1 MGCFRSLTAHESQQ
15 NGRSSRLMIPTGVYE
30 VQSVMSVD
38 PDCDT
43 VLPSESEEHQM
54 IIDDIVA
61 KIDEGGPSSY
71 FSFEIFIL
79 NLLKHHLLL
88 QNKSLII
95 SEGQDFLGDALAP
108 DGFDN
113 FEGPVIFEIKFNLE
127 RSMKGF
133 QDTFLSRF
141 VGPIKTNYFET
152 KPKNL
157 IVISAK
163 PLSKKFR
170 SMMPVAVGATNDYS
184 RITYWGPEDINKIVS
199 QHRAKTSEI
208 VNNLFSL
215 RIEAA
220 VTKTASSWS
229 TERAGIIAKLKE
241 SYDRGQFTLFL
252 GAGVSSSAGMPS
264 WDNLL
269 NSLFVAYLTREFD
282 KDKAVDGSDINEL
295 VGRLNKVSESSA
307 LMGARYLRK
316 GLVGSSAETHNFVD
330 AITKSLYELRNKDL
344 VIDSRLFRAIAAT
357 CMPRR
362 TGARVRSVVNY
373 NFDDLLE
380 KQLTK
385 TGIAYRSVYTE
396 TEVYDP
402 DELPVYHVHGF
413 LPEDRSKYS
422 ALENS
427 TLVFSEE
434 GYHHIYTNAYHWSN
448 LVQLNCLRENNCL
461 MIGLSMTDP
470 NLRRLMDISA
480 RSLEQNK
487 HFAFMK
493 RLSIDDF
500 CYDITESGKKAAI
513 RNVDGAEKFLDTHH
527 ALNEALMKEL
537 GVTVLWYEG
546 YDEIPEILEELA
558 K

>member
-1 MGCFRSLTAHESQQ
+1 M
-15 NGRSSRLMIPTGVYE
+15 
-30 VQSVMSVD
+30 
-38 PDCDT
+38 
-43 VLPSESEEHQM
+43 
-54 IIDDIVA
+54 
-61 KIDEGGPSSY
+61 
-71 FSFEIFIL
+71 
-79 NLLKHHLLL
+79 
-88 QNKSLII
+88 
-95 SEGQDFLGDALAP
+95 AP
-108 DGFDN
+108 DGIDE

-127 RSMKGF
+127 RGMKRF
-133 QDTFLSRF
+133 HDNFLPRLVAPF
-141 VGPIKTNYFET
+141 KNNFFET

-163 PLSKKFR
+163 PLSKSFR
-170 SMMPVAVGATNDYS
+170 SIMPTAIGTADDQVK
-184 RITYWGPEDINKIVS
+184 ITYWGPEDINKIVS
-199 QHRAKTSEI
+199 QHRSKTSEI

-220 VTKTASSWS
+220 VTKTTSSWS
-229 TERAGIIAKLKE
+229 AERAGIIAKLKE

-282 KDKAVDGSDINEL
+282 KDNTIDSSDINEL
-295 VGRLNKVSESSA
+295 VSRLNKVSESSA

-316 GLVGSSAETHNFVD
+316 GLVGNSAETHNFVD
-330 AITKSLYELRNKDL
+330 AITKSLYELRNKNFD
-344 VIDSRLFRAIAAT
+344 IDSRLLRAISAT

-380 KQLTK
+380 KQLAK

-422 ALENS
+422 SLESS

-493 RLSIDDF
+493 RLAINDF
-500 CYDITESGKKAAI
+500 CYDTTESGKKAAI
-513 RNVDGAEKFLDTHH
+513 RNIDGAQKFLDTHH
-527 ALNEALMKEL
+527 ALNEALMREL
-537 GVTVLWYEG
+537 GATVLWYED
-546 YDEIPEILEELA
+546 YDEIPAILEEIT

>member
-1 MGCFRSLTAHESQQ
+1 
-15 NGRSSRLMIPTGVYE
+15 
-30 VQSVMSVD
+30 
-38 PDCDT
+38 
-43 VLPSESEEHQM
+43 M

-71 FSFEIFIL
+71 YSFEIFIL
-79 NLLKHHLLL
+79 NLLKHHLSL
-88 QNKSLII
+88 QNKPLLIPD
-95 SEGQDFLGDALAP
+95 GQGFFGDALAP
-108 DGFDN
+108 DGFDS
-113 FEGPVIFEIKFNLE
+113 FEGPAVFEIKYNLE
-127 RSMKGF
+127 RSRKKF
-133 QDTFLSRF
+133 QDTYISRYF
-141 VGPIKTNYFET
+141 TSDKSNYFAT
-152 KPKNL
+152 NPKNL

-163 PLSKKFR
+163 PLSKEFR
-170 SMMPVAVGATNDYS
+170 ATMPVAVGASADSYM
-184 RITYWGPEDINKIVS
+184 RITYWGPEDVNKIVS

-220 VTKTASSWS
+220 VTKAASSWS
-229 TERAGIIAKLKE
+229 TERDGVIAKLKE
-241 SYDRGQFTLFL
+241 SYNRGQFTLFL

-269 NSLFVAYLTREFD
+269 NSLFVAYLTQEFD
-282 KDKAVDGSDINEL
+282 KEKAIDGSDINEL

-316 GLVGSSAETHNFVD
+316 GLVGRSAETTSFVD
-330 AITKSLYELRNKDL
+330 AITRSLYELRNKDL
-344 VIDSRLFRAIAAT
+344 AIDSRLFRAIAAT

-380 KQLTK
+380 KQLTR

-422 ALENS
+422 GLENS

-448 LVQLNCLRENNCL
+448 LVQLNCLRENSCL

-480 RSLEQNK
+480 RSLEQDK

-493 RLSIDDF
+493 RLSLDDF
-500 CYDITESGKKAAI
+500 CYDVTELGKKAAI

-527 ALNEALMKEL
+527 ALSEALMKEL
-537 GVTVLWYEG
+537 GVTVLWYED
-546 YDEIPEILEELA
+546 YDEIPEILEGLT

>member
-1 MGCFRSLTAHESQQ
+1 
-15 NGRSSRLMIPTGVYE
+15 MILTGVPE
-30 VQSVMSVD
+30 KQSVMSLD
-38 PDCDT
+38 SDCDT
-43 VLPSESEEHQM
+43 VLPSASEEPQM

-71 FSFEIFIL
+71 YSFEIFIL
-79 NLLKHHLLL
+79 NLLKHHLAL
-88 QNKSLII
+88 QNKPLVI
-95 SEGQDFLGDALAP
+95 SEGQDYLGDALAP
-108 DGFDN
+108 EGIDN
-113 FEGPVIFEIKFNLE
+113 FEGPVVFEIKFNLE
-127 RSMKGF
+127 RGRKKF
-133 QDTFLSRF
+133 QETFLSRF
-141 VGPIKTNYFET
+141 MTQHKNNYSEVG
-152 KPKNL
+152 PKNL

-163 PLSKKFR
+163 PLSKEFR
-170 SMMPVAVGATNDYS
+170 SSMPVAVAVSANDYF

-199 QHRAKTSEI
+199 QHRAKTAEI

-229 TERAGIIAKLKE
+229 TERGGVIAKLKE
-241 SYDRGQFTLFL
+241 SYNRGQFTLFL

-282 KDKAVDGSDINEL
+282 KDKAIDGSDINEL

-330 AITKSLYELRNKDL
+330 AITKSLYELRNKNL
-344 VIDSRLFRAIAAT
+344 AIDSRLLRAIAAT

-385 TGIAYRSVYTE
+385 TGITHRSVYTE

-422 ALENS
+422 SLENS

-448 LVQLNCLRENNCL
+448 LVQLNCLRENSCL

-513 RNVDGAEKFLDTHH
+513 RNIDGAEKFLDTHH

-546 YDEIPEILEELA
+546 YDEIPEILEELT

>member
-1 MGCFRSLTAHESQQ
+1 ML
-15 NGRSSRLMIPTGVYE
+15 
-30 VQSVMSVD
+30 
-38 PDCDT
+38 
-43 VLPSESEEHQM
+43 
-54 IIDDIVA
+54 IDDIVS
-61 KIDEGGPSSY
+61 KIDEGGPRSY
-71 FSFEIFIL
+71 YSFEIFVL
-79 NLLKHHLLL
+79 NLLKHHLSR
-88 QNKSLII
+88 QNKSLLVNEER
-95 SEGQDFLGDALAP
+95 SSLGDALAP
-108 DGFDN
+108 DGID
-113 FEGPVIFEIKFNLE
+113 ELKGPVIFEIRFNLGRE
-127 RSMKGF
+127 PKRFKDHILNRLFDLLHGRSSKE
-133 QDTFLSRF
+133 
-141 VGPIKTNYFET
+141 I
-152 KPKNL
+152 PKYL

-163 PLSKKFR
+163 PLSKKVKEEL
-170 SMMPVAVGATNDYS
+170 PLTVGMAGAHID
-184 RITYWGPEDINKIVS
+184 IIYWGPEDLNKIVS
-199 QHRAKTSEI
+199 RHRAKTSEI

-215 RIEAA
+215 RIEAT
-220 VTKTASSWS
+220 VTKAAADWS
-229 TERAGIIAKLKE
+229 AEREEIIEKLKD

-269 NSLFVAYLTREFD
+269 NSLFVAYLSREFD
-282 KDKAVDGSDINEL
+282 KDNAIDSADINEL
-295 VGRLNKVSESSA
+295 VGRLNKVAESST

-316 GLVGSSAETHNFVD
+316 GLTGNSAETNNFVD
-330 AITKSLYELRNKDL
+330 AITQSLYELRNKDFD
-344 VIDSRLFRAIAAT
+344 IDSRLLRAIAAT

-385 TGIAYRSVYTE
+385 AGIAHRSVYTE
-396 TEVYDP
+396 TEIYDP

-422 ALENS
+422 SLENS

-480 RSLEQNK
+480 RSLEQTK

-493 RLSIDDF
+493 RLAITDF
-500 CYDITESGKKAAI
+500 CYDATEAGKKPAI
-513 RNVDGAEKFLDTHH
+513 RNIDGATKFLDTHH
-527 ALNEALMKEL
+527 VLNEALMKEL
-537 GVTVLWYEG
+537 GVTVLWYEN
-546 YDEIPEILEELA
+546 YNEIPEILERLT
-558 K
+558 KQ

>member
-1 MGCFRSLTAHESQQ
+1 
-15 NGRSSRLMIPTGVYE
+15 
-30 VQSVMSVD
+30 MSVCSN
-38 PDCDT
+38 CDT
-43 VLPSESEEHQM
+43 VLPSASEEPQM

-71 FSFEIFIL
+71 FSFETFIL
-79 NLLKHHLLL
+79 NLLKHHLAL
-88 QNKSLII
+88 QNKPLLI
-95 SEGQDFLGDALAP
+95 SEGQDYPGDALAP
-108 DGFDN
+108 EGIDD
-113 FEGPVIFEIKFNLE
+113 FEGPVVFEIKFNLE
-127 RSMKGF
+127 RSRKKLH
-133 QDTFLSRF
+133 DSYLSRL
-141 VGPIKTNYFET
+141 ITHNKNNYPEA

-157 IVISAK
+157 IFISAR
-163 PLSKKFR
+163 PLSKEFR
-170 SMMPVAVGATNDYS
+170 STMPVAVGTSPNNYV
-184 RITYWGPEDINKIVS
+184 RITYWGPEDINKIIS

-208 VNNLFSL
+208 VKNLFSL

-220 VTKTASSWS
+220 VTKTASSWRA
-229 TERAGIIAKLKE
+229 ERAGITAKLKE
-241 SYDRGQFTLFL
+241 SYNRGQFTLFL

-269 NSLFVAYLTREFD
+269 NSLFVAYLTQEFD
-282 KDKAVDGSDINEL
+282 KDKAIDGSDINEL

-316 GLVGSSAETHNFVD
+316 GLVGSSAETQNFVD
-330 AITKSLYELRNKDL
+330 AITRSLYELRNKDL
-344 VIDSRLFRAIAAT
+344 AIDSRLLRAIAAT

-385 TGIAYRSVYTE
+385 TGITHRSVYTE

-448 LVQLNCLRENNCL
+448 LVQLNCLRENSCL

-500 CYDITESGKKAAI
+500 CYDITESDKKAAI
-513 RNVDGAEKFLDTHH
+513 RNIDGAKKFLDTHH
-527 ALNEALMKEL
+527 ALNEALMREL

-546 YDEIPEILEELA
+546 YDEIPEILEELT

>member
-1 MGCFRSLTAHESQQ
+1 
-15 NGRSSRLMIPTGVYE
+15 
-30 VQSVMSVD
+30 
-38 PDCDT
+38 
-43 VLPSESEEHQM
+43 M

-61 KIDEGGPSSY
+61 KIEEGGMSSY
-71 FSFEIFIL
+71 HSFEVFIL
-79 NLLKHHLLL
+79 NLLKHHLQL
-88 QNKSLII
+88 QNKSLTILDGENYI
-95 SEGQDFLGDALAP
+95 GDAVAP
-108 DGFDN
+108 DGMDE

-127 RSMKGF
+127 RGMKNIK
-133 QDTFLSRF
+133 DALLSYF
-141 VGPIKTNYFET
+141 FTHEKVNYS
-152 KPKNL
+152 KSRPKNL
-157 IVISAK
+157 IFISAK

-170 SMMPVAVGATNDYS
+170 STMPISMGSGANDYLK
-184 RITYWGPEDINKIVS
+184 ITYWGPEDVNRIVS

-220 VTKTASSWS
+220 VTKAPSNWS
-229 TERAGIIAKLKE
+229 AEREEIVAKLKE

-252 GAGVSSSAGMPS
+252 GAGVSSSAGMPN

-269 NSLFVAYLTREFD
+269 NSLFVAYLSREFD
-282 KDKAVDGSDINEL
+282 NVKAIDSSDISEL

-316 GLVGSSAETHNFVD
+316 GLVGNSAEANTFVN
-330 AITKSLYELRNKDL
+330 AITKSLYELRNKDFD
-344 VIDSRLFRAIAAT
+344 IDSRLLRAIAAT
-357 CMPRR
+357 CMPQR

-380 KQLTK
+380 KQLSK

-413 LPEDRSKYS
+413 LPEDRSKYG
-422 ALENS
+422 ALANS

-493 RLSIDDF
+493 RLPIDEF
-500 CYDITESGKKAAI
+500 CYDTTESGQKSAI
-513 RNVDGAEKFLDTHH
+513 RNIAGAEKFLETHH
-527 ALNEALMKEL
+527 ALNEALMREL
-537 GVTVLWYEG
+537 GVTVIWYEG
-546 YDEIPEILEELA
+546 YDEIPEILEKLT

>member
-1 MGCFRSLTAHESQQ
+1 
-15 NGRSSRLMIPTGVYE
+15 
-30 VQSVMSVD
+30 
-38 PDCDT
+38 
-43 VLPSESEEHQM
+43 M

-61 KIDEGGPSSY
+61 KIDEGGSNSY
-71 FSFEIFIL
+71 FAFETFII
-79 NLLKHHLLL
+79 NLLKHHLALQKKPLL
-88 QNKSLII
+88 IT
-95 SEGQDFLGDALAP
+95 EWQDHLGDALAP
-108 DGFDN
+108 EGIDG
-113 FEGPVIFEIKFNLE
+113 FEGPVVFEIKLNLE
-127 RSMKGF
+127 SSRKKF
-133 QDTFLSRF
+133 IDAQISRF
-141 VGPIKTNYFET
+141 IDYNKINYSEAR
-152 KPKNL
+152 PKNL
-157 IVISAK
+157 IFISAK
-163 PLSKKFR
+163 PLSKEFR
-170 SMMPVAVGATNDYS
+170 SIMPAGFQVSADYYVG
-184 RITYWGPEDINKIVS
+184 ITYWGPEDINKIVS
-199 QHRAKTSEI
+199 QHRAKTTEI

-215 RIEAA
+215 RIEAT
-220 VTKTASSWS
+220 VTKKASSWNA
-229 TERAGIIAKLKE
+229 ERAGILAKLKE
-241 SYDRGQFTLFL
+241 SYNRGQFTLFL

-282 KDKAVDGSDINEL
+282 KDKAIDGSDISEL
-295 VGRLNKVSESSA
+295 VSRLNKVSESSA

-316 GLVGSSAETHNFVD
+316 GLAGNSAETHSFVD
-330 AITKSLYELRNKDL
+330 AITKSLYELRSKDL
-344 VIDSRLFRAIAAT
+344 STDSRLLKAIAAT

-380 KQLTK
+380 KQLAK
-385 TGIAYRSVYTE
+385 TGIAHRSVYTE
-396 TEVYDP
+396 TEIYDP

-448 LVQLNCLRENNCL
+448 LVQLNCLRENSCL

-480 RSLEQNK
+480 RSLEQKK

-513 RNVDGAEKFLDTHH
+513 RNIDGAEKFLDTHH
-527 ALNEALMKEL
+527 ALNESLMREL
-537 GVTVLWYEG
+537 GVTILWYEG
-546 YDEIPEILEELA
+546 YDEIPEILEELI

>member
-1 MGCFRSLTAHESQQ
+1 
-15 NGRSSRLMIPTGVYE
+15 
-30 VQSVMSVD
+30 
-38 PDCDT
+38 
-43 VLPSESEEHQM
+43 M

-61 KIDEGGPSSY
+61 KIDDGGVSSY
-71 FSFEIFIL
+71 HSFEVFVL

-88 QNKSLII
+88 QNKSLAI
-95 SEGQDFLGDALAP
+95 SDGQDFLGDAFAP
-108 DGFDN
+108 EGIDE
-113 FEGPVIFEIKFNLE
+113 FEGPVIFEIKYNLE
-127 RSMKGF
+127 RGMKIF

-141 VGPIKTNYFET
+141 ISSANYKFFEI

-170 SMMPVAVGATNDYS
+170 SIMPVAIGTANNYVK
-184 RITYWGPEDINKIVS
+184 ITYWGPEDLNKIVS
-199 QHRAKTSEI
+199 QHRAKTNEI

-220 VTKTASSWS
+220 VTKAPSNWS
-229 TERAGIIAKLKE
+229 AERAEIIAKLKE

-252 GAGVSSSAGMPS
+252 GAGVSSSAGMPN

-282 KDKAVDGSDINEL
+282 KDKAIDGSDINEL
-295 VGRLNKVSESSA
+295 VARLNTVSESSA

-316 GLVGSSAETHNFVD
+316 GLVGSPAETDSFVS
-330 AITKSLYELRNKDL
+330 AITESLYELRNKDL
-344 VIDSRLFRAIAAT
+344 DIDSRLLRAIAAT

-493 RLSIDDF
+493 RLSLDDF
-500 CYDITESGKKAAI
+500 CYDTTGPGKKSAI
-513 RNVDGAEKFLDTHH
+513 RNIDGAEKFLDTHH
-527 ALNEALMKEL
+527 ALNEALMREL
-537 GVTVLWYEG
+537 GVTVLWYER
-546 YDEIPEILEELA
+546 YDEIPEILEGLI

>member
-1 MGCFRSLTAHESQQ
+1 ML
-15 NGRSSRLMIPTGVYE
+15 
-30 VQSVMSVD
+30 
-38 PDCDT
+38 
-43 VLPSESEEHQM
+43 
-54 IIDDIVA
+54 IDDIVA
-61 KIDEGGPSSY
+61 RIDEGGPKSY
-71 FSFEIFIL
+71 YSYETFVL

-88 QNKSLII
+88 QGKSLELNSDRSFPIDAVAP
-95 SEGQDFLGDALAP
+95 EGIDDI
-108 DGFDN
+108 
-113 FEGPVIFEIKFNLE
+113 EGPVFFEVRFNLP
-127 RSMKGF
+127 R
-133 QDTFLSRF
+133 DTKAYKNIWVDQLFKCLKHISPEKF
-141 VGPIKTNYFET
+141 
-152 KPKNL
+152 PKR
-157 IVISAK
+157 IIYISAK
-163 PLSKKFR
+163 PMSKSFKEE
-170 SMMPVAVGATNDYS
+170 MPAGFGASNGVVDV
-184 RITYWGPEDINKIVS
+184 TYWGPEEINKIVS
-199 QHRAKTSEI
+199 RHRTKASEI

-215 RIEAA
+215 RLEAA
-220 VTKTASSWS
+220 VKTPAIDWS
-229 TERAGIIAKLKE
+229 AGREAIIVKLKD
-241 SYDRGQFTLFL
+241 SYERGQFSLFL
-252 GAGVSSSAGMPS
+252 GAGVSSSAGMPN

-269 NSLFVAYLTREFD
+269 NSLFVAYLSQEFD
-282 KDKAVDGSDINEL
+282 EDNAIDSSDIKEL

-316 GLVGSSAETHNFVD
+316 GLVGSSVEANAFVD
-330 AITKSLYELRNKDL
+330 AITKSLYELRNKKFD
-344 VIDSRLFRAIAAT
+344 IDSRLFRAIAAT

-385 TGIAYRSVYTE
+385 SGISHRSVYTE

-413 LPEDRSKYS
+413 LPENRSGYS
-422 ALENS
+422 SLEKS

-493 RLSIDDF
+493 RLAIDDF
-500 CYDITESGKKAAI
+500 CYDTAGTEKKAAI
-513 RNVDGAEKFLDTHH
+513 KNLEGAKKFLDTHH
-527 ALNEALMKEL
+527 ALNEDLMMEL
-537 GVTVLWYEG
+537 GVTVIWYEK
-546 YDEIPEILEELA
+546 YDEIPEILERLT
-558 K
+558 KH

>member
-1 MGCFRSLTAHESQQ
+1 
-15 NGRSSRLMIPTGVYE
+15 
-30 VQSVMSVD
+30 
-38 PDCDT
+38 
-43 VLPSESEEHQM
+43 M
-54 IIDDIVA
+54 IIDDIIA
-61 KIDEGGPSSY
+61 KIDEGGPSGD

-88 QNKSLII
+88 QNKSLIL
-95 SEGQDFLGDALAP
+95 SEGRDFVGDALAP
-108 DGFDN
+108 DGIDN

-127 RSMKGF
+127 RSMKRF
-133 QDTFLSRF
+133 QDIFLSGFRR
-141 VGPIKTNYFET
+141 PIKTNLLEP

-163 PLSKKFR
+163 PLSKEFR
-170 SMMPVAVGATNDYS
+170 SSMPVAVGTHDNYVK
-184 RITYWGPEDINKIVS
+184 ITYWGPEDINKIVS

-220 VTKTASSWS
+220 VTKTASSWDI
-229 TERAGIIAKLKE
+229 ERAGIIAKLKD

-269 NSLFVAYLTREFD
+269 NSLFIAYLTQEFD
-282 KDKAVDGSDINEL
+282 KDKAINGSDINEL

-316 GLVGSSAETHNFVD
+316 GLVGSSAETNKFVD
-330 AITKSLYELRNKDL
+330 AITKSLYELRNKDMN
-344 VIDSRLFRAIAAT
+344 IDSRLFRAIAAT

-385 TGIAYRSVYTE
+385 TGVAYRSVYTE

-422 ALENS
+422 SLENS

-493 RLSIDDF
+493 RLSINDF
-500 CYDITESGKKAAI
+500 CYDITESGEKAAI
-513 RNVDGAEKFLDTHH
+513 RNIDGAKKFLDTHH
-527 ALNEALMKEL
+527 ALNEALMREL
-537 GVTVLWYEG
+537 GVTVIWYEG
-546 YDEIPEILEELA
+546 YDEIPEILEEIT

>member
-1 MGCFRSLTAHESQQ
+1 
-15 NGRSSRLMIPTGVYE
+15 
-30 VQSVMSVD
+30 
-38 PDCDT
+38 
-43 VLPSESEEHQM
+43 M

-79 NLLKHHLLL
+79 NLLKHHLTL
-88 QNKSLII
+88 QNKPLLV
-95 SEGQDFLGDALAP
+95 SEGQNYLGDALAP
-108 DGFDN
+108 EGIDN
-113 FEGPVIFEIKFNLE
+113 FEGPVVFEIKFNLE
-127 RSMKGF
+127 RSRKKF
-133 QDTFLSRF
+133 HDTYLSRF
-141 VGPIKTNYFET
+141 LIHNRNNYSEA

-163 PLSKKFR
+163 PLSKEFR
-170 SMMPVAVGATNDYS
+170 STMPAAIGADAS
-184 RITYWGPEDINKIVS
+184 DFVRITYWGPEDINKIVS
-199 QHRAKTSEI
+199 QHRSKTSEI

-220 VTKTASSWS
+220 VTKTASNWS
-229 TERAGIIAKLKE
+229 TERSEIIAKLKE
-241 SYDRGQFTLFL
+241 SYNRGQFTLFL

-282 KDKAVDGSDINEL
+282 KDKAIDGSDINEL
-295 VGRLNKVSESSA
+295 VSRLNKVSESSA

-316 GLVGSSAETHNFVD
+316 GLVGSSTETHNFVD
-330 AITKSLYELRNKDL
+330 AITRSLYELRNKDL
-344 VIDSRLFRAIAAT
+344 AVDSRLLRAIAAT

-385 TGIAYRSVYTE
+385 TGITHRSVYTE

-448 LVQLNCLRENNCL
+448 LVQLNCLRENSCL

-493 RLSIDDF
+493 RLSTDDF

-537 GVTVLWYEG
+537 GVTVLWYES
-546 YDEIPEILEELA
+546 YDEIPEILEELTR
-558 K
+558 